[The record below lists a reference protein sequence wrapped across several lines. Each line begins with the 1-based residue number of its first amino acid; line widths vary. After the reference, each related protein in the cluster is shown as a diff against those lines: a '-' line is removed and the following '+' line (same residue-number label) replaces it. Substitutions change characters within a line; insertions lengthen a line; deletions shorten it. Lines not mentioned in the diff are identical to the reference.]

1 MAISNKINQSSNP
14 EKKRFNIK
22 YIFAEIFLITAGIL
36 IALGID
42 NWNTVR
48 TEQEIIEKYLIE
60 MYKEYISEIERME
73 KRKIDYSS
81 ELDKNTR
88 ALNIIKNSQYDSI
101 QVLENLLLG
110 LGNPVSDRKQFPITQ
125 EFLDQNLLYKIKNEK
140 LKREYKELGTLI
152 EINKELKD
160 FATEQYLSTVEPFIT
175 DNINYSTLCCPN
187 MNSNMIRGGPKTN
200 YKLLMNNMKLWNILS
215 FKRELILINSGIIDG
230 TTFFLKNVIEK
241 ITKEVGKENLIEP
254 AEMDEFKK
262 VMQGIAF
269 WPQIEEDKLKVAYI
283 DSEGTAFKAGLK
295 KGDIILL
302 VTQPDE
308 EPIDIKGMD
317 IFDVMKLIVGP
328 IGTIGTTVVLTVERA
343 DGSVEDINILRNVV
357 E

>member
-1 MAISNKINQSSNP
+1 
-14 EKKRFNIK
+14 
-22 YIFAEIFLITAGIL
+22 
-36 IALGID
+36 
-42 NWNTVR
+42 
-48 TEQEIIEKYLIE
+48 
-60 MYKEYISEIERME
+60 
-73 KRKIDYSS
+73 
-81 ELDKNTR
+81 
-88 ALNIIKNSQYDSI
+88 
-101 QVLENLLLG
+101 
-110 LGNPVSDRKQFPITQ
+110 
-125 EFLDQNLLYKIKNEK
+125 
-140 LKREYKELGTLI
+140 
-152 EINKELKD
+152 
-160 FATEQYLSTVEPFIT
+160 
-175 DNINYSTLCCPN
+175 
-187 MNSNMIRGGPKTN
+187 MIRGGPKTN